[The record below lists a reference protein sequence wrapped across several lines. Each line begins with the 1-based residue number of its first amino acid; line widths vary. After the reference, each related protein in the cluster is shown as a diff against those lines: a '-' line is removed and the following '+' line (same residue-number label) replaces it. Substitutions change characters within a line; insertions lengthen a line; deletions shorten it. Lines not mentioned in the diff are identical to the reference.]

1 MNTKPLTVETAVD
14 VLVENEVVVV
24 VHVPLFKQ
32 GVVWVVHVP
41 LELGGFEQ
49 GAVWDTCWPAVTE
62 YQGAANASI
71 ATRSRIA
78 ETTIRFLKVAFE
90 ATYEV

>member
-32 GVVWVVHVP
+32 EVVWVVHVPLFKQGVVWVVHVP
-41 LELGGFEQ
+41 LELGGFKQ
-49 GAVWDTCWPAVTE
+49 GVV
-62 YQGAANASI
+62 
-71 ATRSRIA
+71 
-78 ETTIRFLKVAFE
+78 
-90 ATYEV
+90 